1 VGGMQC
7 DYFASTDCIGRLA
20 PGSSA
25 AYSGCRFMSNTRLP
39 SSIFLV
45 LVLVGAMQ
53 YLYYAPRLPEI
64 VASHFG
70 ITGAV
75 NGWQT
80 KAAFFAVELA
90 MILLATVI
98 SFGVPR
104 LLEAM
109 PVSMIN
115 LPHKEF
121 WLGPERREDTL
132 SYIRMWSACFGC
144 GLLAFLLFVMELA
157 YRANLHTPPHFNNA
171 AFVPALLAF
180 GILDTVLLMRLI
192 LHFSTV
198 AGPKP

>member
-1 VGGMQC
+1 M
-7 DYFASTDCIGRLA
+7 
-20 PGSSA
+20 A
-25 AYSGCRFMSNTRLP
+25 AYSECSFMSNTRLP

-45 LVLVGAMQ
+45 LALVGAMQ
-53 YLYYAPRLPEI
+53 YAYYAPRLPKI

-70 ITGAV
+70 ITGVV
-75 NGWQT
+75 NGWQPKT
-80 KAAFFAVELA
+80 AFFGVELA
-90 MILLATVI
+90 MILLATAI

-104 LLEAM
+104 LIEAM
-109 PVSMIN
+109 PISLIN
-115 LPHKEF
+115 VPHKEF
-121 WLGPERREDTL
+121 WLAPERREDTL
-132 SYIRMWSACFGC
+132 SYIRTWSVWFGC

-180 GILDTVLLMRLI
+180 VIIDTVLLMRLI